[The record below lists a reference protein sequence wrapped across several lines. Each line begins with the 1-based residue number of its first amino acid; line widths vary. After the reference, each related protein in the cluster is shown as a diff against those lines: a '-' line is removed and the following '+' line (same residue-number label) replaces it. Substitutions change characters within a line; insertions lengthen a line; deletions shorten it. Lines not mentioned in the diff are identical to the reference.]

1 MTMPSNEYCNRT
13 RTHIRARARAHV
25 VLALAVALG
34 GCQQATSQ
42 IHRNVINPPN
52 ATRLGPYSTAVRTGN
67 LVFFSG
73 VIGSRPGGAGL
84 PEGTEAQVKQAL
96 ENLRAYLTLAGLAPA
111 DVVKCTV
118 FLVDMADYQVM
129 NTVYG
134 QFFGEFPPA
143 RSALAVAALPAN
155 ARVEVECIAAAR

>member
-1 MTMPSNEYCNRT
+1 MTMPSDEYCNRT

-96 ENLRAYLTLAGLAPA
+96 ENLRANLTLAGLAPA

>member
-1 MTMPSNEYCNRT
+1 MMQAKS
-13 RTHIRARARAHV
+13 
-25 VLALAVALG
+25 VLALALALSACTHG
-34 GCQQATSQ
+34 VSG

-84 PEGTEAQVKQAL
+84 PEGTEAQLKQAL
-96 ENLRAYLTLAGLAPA
+96 ENLRTNLTLAGLAPA

-118 FLVDMADYQVM
+118 FLVDMADYQTM
-129 NTVYG
+129 NAVYG
-134 QFFGEFPPA
+134 PFFGEFPP
-143 RSALAVAALPAN
+143 
-155 ARVEVECIAAAR
+155 